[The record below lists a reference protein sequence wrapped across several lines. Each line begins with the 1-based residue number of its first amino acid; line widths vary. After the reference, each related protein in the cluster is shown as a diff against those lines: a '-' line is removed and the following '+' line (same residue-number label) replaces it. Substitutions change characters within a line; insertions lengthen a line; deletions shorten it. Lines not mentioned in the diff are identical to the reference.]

1 MQTSTPTRP
10 PRRRP
15 LTPDT
20 VLGLVLVVL
29 SAVFLA
35 ATLGLSAEAA
45 AWPRGVL
52 LALAALGAAIAVRGR
67 RAPAQPA
74 PPAGGTDTAP
84 SAEPDADAVAA
95 AAEARDPEGA
105 GDGDW
110 RPAVLRR
117 PAIALGIIVAY
128 VALLEVAG
136 FLAATGLYLLAH
148 LWFNG
153 VRDWRV
159 FAGVAV
165 GVVAFIH
172 FLFAYEL
179 SVPLPAGMLFE

>member
-67 RAPAQPA
+67 
-74 PPAGGTDTAP
+74 
-84 SAEPDADAVAA
+84 
-95 AAEARDPEGA
+95 
-105 GDGDW
+105 
-110 RPAVLRR
+110 
-117 PAIALGIIVAY
+117 
-128 VALLEVAG
+128 
-136 FLAATGLYLLAH
+136 
-148 LWFNG
+148 
-153 VRDWRV
+153 
-159 FAGVAV
+159 
-165 GVVAFIH
+165 
-172 FLFAYEL
+172 
-179 SVPLPAGMLFE
+179 